1 MTFKVKVYYRDKN
14 DSSLKKL
21 FWSRGVRKLSNN
33 RPCINY
39 QGKIYKIFPFKEDV
53 MDSVLFDI
61 TSPHQEVLADCPL
74 VNSDEAKAMLQLIV
88 PISNLDINPQV
99 IESYDELTKD
109 IPEFVFTDPIKISM
123 SLTSEAKQV
132 SIQPKINLHQFTL
145 PQFNDEWFIERTKWY
160 VYVLVNK
167 DAISQTDDRIDFI
180 STMLDEPKSFR
191 LPNSLYFHI
200 DHTIFHNIFIEK
212 SSDAQPQNCLTSFKE
227 FLLDEPIELSKH
239 ETLYDKWGE
248 IDFEERDSIRP
259 SVNGIMYDHWF
270 RFDLSYSDK
279 DLQDLFHD
287 LFSIYSMNLV
297 SPNILSVERGFH
309 VSDDAF
315 LRPKIYLTP
324 PNPNILEREIDINA
338 WTNELET
345 ENELVSKENKALKE
359 QLDKTIIDKMLL
371 EESLAVL
378 KNDIEKF
385 KERHKKQIDNML
397 KTFFGQEIV
406 LLRRGKKVLRNFE
419 SPDGTFK
426 VLQQL
431 IRDESSVIKKKA
443 NRTNHWLE
451 IDKKINNGQDEQG
464 RLYVYKTNSDPTRF
478 VILVGHKQD
487 QKSDIEY
494 LRKNDPPEGWD
505 K

>member
-1 MTFKVKVYYRDKN
+1 
-14 DSSLKKL
+14 
-21 FWSRGVRKLSNN
+21 
-33 RPCINY
+33 
-39 QGKIYKIFPFKEDV
+39 

-61 TSPHQEVLADCPL
+61 NSPHQEVLADCPL
-74 VNSDEAKAMLQLIV
+74 VNSDEAKAMLQLLV

-109 IPEFVFTDPIKISM
+109 ISEFVFTDPIKISM
-123 SLTSEAKQV
+123 SLTSEAKEV
-132 SIQPKINLHQFTL
+132 SIQPKINLHQFAL

-160 VYVLVNK
+160 AYVLINK

-180 STMLDEPKSFR
+180 STMLDEPRSFR
-191 LPNSLYFHI
+191 LPNSSYFHI
-200 DHTIFHNIFIEK
+200 DHTIFNNIFIEK
-212 SSDAQPQNCLTSFKE
+212 SSDTQPQNCLTSFKE

-259 SVNGIMYDHWF
+259 SVNGIIYDHWF

-287 LFSIYSMNLV
+287 LFSIYSMNSV
-297 SPNILSVERGFH
+297 SPNILSVERGFQ
-309 VSDDAF
+309 VIGDAA

-324 PNPNILEREIDINA
+324 PKLNILESEIDINA
-338 WTNELET
+338 WTSVLET

-359 QLDKTIIDKMLL
+359 QLDETTINKMLA

-426 VLQQL
+426 ILQQL
-431 IRDESSVIKKKA
+431 IRDESSVVKKKA

-464 RLYVYKTNSDPTRF
+464 RLYVYKTNSEPTRF